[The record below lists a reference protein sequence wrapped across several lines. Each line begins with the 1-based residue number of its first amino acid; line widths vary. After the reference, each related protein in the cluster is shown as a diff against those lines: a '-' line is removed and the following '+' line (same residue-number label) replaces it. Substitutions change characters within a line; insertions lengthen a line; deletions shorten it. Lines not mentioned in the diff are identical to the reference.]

1 MRFFR
6 NILLCIIL
14 ELFVTAIQIANMF
27 LSNVAIYE
35 ATTGVTFDFS
45 LLLKN
50 VFFWIVL
57 ILQLAYAVFCM
68 IIKIFS
74 QNADSVTAMIET
86 EKVSFSQVAYFAA
99 TYLEFL
105 PDIASEQEAM
115 NAISLRGISSIPDN
129 PYEQISYQKFAQI
142 CMNTWIK
149 KGGLLYW

>member
-74 QNADSVTAMIET
+74 QNADDEALKSINDTLDQMAADLADELQNRI
-86 EKVSFSQVAYFAA
+86 KSGDFVS
-99 TYLEFL
+99 TKKILNHL
-105 PDIASEQEAM
+105 
-115 NAISLRGISSIPDN
+115 
-129 PYEQISYQKFAQI
+129 KK
-142 CMNTWIK
+142 IK
-149 KGGLLYW
+149 KERRK